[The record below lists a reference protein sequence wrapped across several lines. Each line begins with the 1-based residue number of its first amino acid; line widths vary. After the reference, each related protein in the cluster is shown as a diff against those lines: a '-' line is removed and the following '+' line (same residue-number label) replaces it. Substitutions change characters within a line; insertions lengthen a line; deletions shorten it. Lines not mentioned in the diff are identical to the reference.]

1 MKKLILILI
10 AIFFYG
16 VTTNAQEQRF
26 IEVVV
31 EEKMEVT
38 PDEVTFSF
46 QLREKTKYEYDVAQA
61 TEITIEDNIEE
72 TVEAEPEVIP
82 EVVEEMEIEAVEEKP
97 NYSRKN
103 NRTRK
108 RIVISIEEQEESI
121 KEYLKKKGI
130 SVESLSSPFSDGNYY
145 GKSYDKSYLL
155 TVKTTELKEVMY
167 SLDTIGARRVRMVS
181 FKNSA
186 LDKQKNEMA
195 VMALEKAKKKAE
207 QLVKVY
213 NEKLGSVISISE
225 SIGEGNAN
233 IDKLLEMVYM
243 ELLRKNRTE
252 TYGATIA
259 YKVKVKF
266 AIK

>member
-16 VTTNAQEQRF
+16 TTTNAQEQRF

-72 TVEAEPEVIP
+72 TVEAET

-121 KEYLKKKGI
+121 KQYLKKKGI